1 MQMFGTAKKPPD
13 AFAQIRVAIAEAVAA
28 GYDRRRVAELLTEA
42 ADALLVFDAIGRPSP
57 LTR

>member
-1 MQMFGTAKKPPD
+1 MFGTNKKPSN
-13 AFAQIRVAIAEAVAA
+13 AFDQIRVAIAEAVAV